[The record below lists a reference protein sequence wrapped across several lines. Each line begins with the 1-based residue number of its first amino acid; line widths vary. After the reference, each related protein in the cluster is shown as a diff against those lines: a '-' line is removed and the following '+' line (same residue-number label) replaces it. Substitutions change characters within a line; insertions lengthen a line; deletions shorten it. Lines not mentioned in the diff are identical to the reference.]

1 MRIIGNS
8 LKRRNTGVGAAISS
22 AVFLGLAP
30 VLGKKAIS
38 LNFTYLQVA
47 ALRTLI
53 AALLLF
59 IVIVIFRREYLYIYP
74 AGLLGCS
81 IAGAINGVGSL
92 FYYASLVYINA
103 SLGQLLYSLYP
114 FFLAIWMVLDAQPL
128 SKLSIFRI
136 GLAVIALFLLLFE
149 TNGTEINYLGVIYML
164 IGALFYAIHLP
175 INQKVLYD
183 VPAPTV
189 TLYTLIAMSAIVV
202 PAFLVLDFSLPQNAS
217 WNPIIWLALATF
229 FSRLF
234 LFTGV
239 KHLGGLQTALIGLL
253 ELIVSIGL
261 SIIWL
266 HEKLNFVQ
274 WLGAALL
281 CATIIL
287 TAKEPPESGKHYTG
301 RISWLSWL
309 RPPEL
314 HQ

>member
-1 MRIIGNS
+1 MRIISNS
-8 LKRRNTGVGAAISS
+8 LKRSNTGVEAAITS

-47 ALRTLI
+47 TFRTLL

-74 AGLLGCS
+74 AGLIGCS
-81 IAGAINGVGSL
+81 IAGVLNGIGSL

-128 SKLSIFRI
+128 SKITIFRI
-136 GLAVIALFLLLFE
+136 ALALIALFLLLFE
-149 TNGTEINYLGVIYML
+149 TNGTDINYQGVVFML
-164 IGALFYAIHLP
+164 IGALFYAVHLP

-189 TLYTLIAMSAIVV
+189 TLYTLIAMSAIVL
-202 PAFLVLDFSLPQNAS
+202 PAFLVLDRSIPHNVS

-229 FSRLF
+229 FSRIF
-234 LFTGV
+234 LFMGV

-253 ELIVSIGL
+253 ELLISIGL
-261 SIIWL
+261 SIFWL
-266 HEKLNFVQ
+266 HESLNFVQ
-274 WLGAALL
+274 WLGAGLL
-281 CATIIL
+281 CATILL
-287 TAKEPPESGKHYTG
+287 TAKEPPDTGKYIPG
-301 RISWLSWL
+301 RIPWLSWL
-309 RPPEL
+309 RPPDL
-314 HQ
+314 H

>member
-1 MRIIGNS
+1 MRIISNS
-8 LKRRNTGVGAAISS
+8 LKRRNTGIGAAITS

-47 ALRTLI
+47 AFRTLI
-53 AALLLF
+53 AALLLL

-74 AGLLGCS
+74 AGLIGCS
-81 IAGAINGVGSL
+81 IAGVINGIGSL
-92 FYYASLVYINA
+92 FYYAALVHINA

-114 FFLAIWMVLDAQPL
+114 FFIAIWMVLDAQPL
-128 SKLSIFRI
+128 SKLTMIRI
-136 GLAVIALFLLLFE
+136 SLALIALFLLLIE
-149 TNGTEINYLGVIYML
+149 TNGTDINYLGVIYML
-164 IGALFYAIHLP
+164 VGALFYAIHLP

-189 TLYTLIAMSAIVV
+189 TLYTLIAMSMIVV
-202 PAFLVLDFSLPQNAS
+202 PAFLVLDGSLPHDVS

-229 FSRLF
+229 FSRIF
-234 LFTGV
+234 LFMGV

-253 ELIVSIGL
+253 ELLISIGL

-266 HEKLNFVQ
+266 HEKLNFLQ
-274 WLGAALL
+274 WLGAGLL
-281 CATIIL
+281 CTTILL
-287 TAKEPPESGKHYTG
+287 TAIEPPEPEKHYSG

-309 RPPEL
+309 RPPDL
-314 HQ
+314 R